1 MIRRLFWLVLG
12 AALGIAGYRRASRAA
27 RMLLPNSGPA
37 GQVGGRP
44 ARAALAHGASSG
56 LTQPARGRSAG
67 PGTAAFVRDVRAGMA
82 EYLDRHR
89 DI

>member
-1 MIRRLFWLVLG
+1 MMRRLFWLVLG

-27 RMLLPNSGPA
+27 RMLLPSSGLA
-37 GQVGGRP
+37 GQVGTRP
-44 ARAALAHGASSG
+44 APAALEHGASSG
-56 LTQPARGRSAG
+56 PTRSERGRSAAS
-67 PGTAAFVRDVRAGMA
+67 GTAAFVRDVRFGMA

>member
-27 RMLLPNSGPA
+27 RMLLPTSGLA
-37 GQVGGRP
+37 GQVGSRP
-44 ARAALAHGASSG
+44 ARPALAHGTSSG
-56 LTQPARGRSAG
+56 LRRSERGRSTVS
-67 PGTAAFVRDVRAGMA
+67 GTAAFVRDVRSGMA

>member
-27 RMLLPNSGPA
+27 KMLLPNSGLA
-37 GQVGGRP
+37 GQVGSRP
-44 ARAALAHGASSG
+44 TLAHGTRSG
-56 LTQPARGRSAG
+56 LTRSERGRSTAS
-67 PGTAAFVRDVRAGMA
+67 GTAAFVRDVRSGMA